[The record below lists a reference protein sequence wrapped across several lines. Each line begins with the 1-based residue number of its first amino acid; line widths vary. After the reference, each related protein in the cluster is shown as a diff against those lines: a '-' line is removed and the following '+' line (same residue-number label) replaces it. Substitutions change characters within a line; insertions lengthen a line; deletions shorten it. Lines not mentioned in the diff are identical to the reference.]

1 MFQYIFSMRKNSILV
16 QLEFF
21 AYSTQNKNRKQ
32 FLIAGEIW
40 MFVDYQMT
48 FQMVF
53 SHMILCNKQKLH
65 AL

>member
-1 MFQYIFSMRKNSILV
+1 MFQYIFSMRKKVNSHP
-16 QLEFF
+16 
-21 AYSTQNKNRKQ
+21 TQNKNRKQ